1 MTNTPSTTPSMTNT
15 HSVNNTQHDKHT
27 LSTTPSMMNT
37 HSVNNTMHD
46 EHTLS
51 THSKNSKIKLFNA
64 RLFPR
69 LQIGCFSC
77 SLAELF
83 LAPHTHLL
91 CPWNLGQYQRWSVL
105 STSQLPS
112 HFPLGWIATCVVL
125 FTHTGGLQE
134 SGA

>member
-1 MTNTPSTTPSMTNT
+1 MLAPGQQVRAAQCC
-15 HSVNNTQHDKHT
+15 SVVGLRIRLQQPQTAH
-27 LSTTPSMMNT
+27 MMNT

-51 THSKNSKIKLFNA
+51 THSKNSKIKLFSA

-105 STSQLPS
+105 STSRLSS

-134 SGA
+134 SGARF